1 MTGKVDRFACSGSL
15 RRLHKIPT
23 LNYTCRNIAPCS
35 HLSSCAPVL
44 PITWSRSGS
53 VLFRKSGGTMKEAT
67 FNDAVEISRKLN
79 LNKEYVWEIIKGMK
93 YNTLNDLAIAVHKAL
108 AL

>member
-1 MTGKVDRFACSGSL
+1 MRHTFRPIHSEATDHGIAFGL
-15 RRLHKIPT
+15 FFT
-23 LNYTCRNIAPCS
+23 LKR
-35 HLSSCAPVL
+35 
-44 PITWSRSGS
+44 
-53 VLFRKSGGTMKEAT
+53 GGTMKEAT
-67 FNDAVEISRKLN
+67 YDDAIEISRKLN